1 MKTLLWINTVIEVLA
16 GLLFLFF
23 PGLPEF
29 LPGWTEAGDELI
41 TLLVK
46 MYGVAALILGVF
58 SGFLLFRLKYIQV
71 VLIDGLALF
80 TFFHAGIAGIL
91 FIYSPDIRPGILHG
105 TLGLAFLFFWIKTR

>member
-1 MKTLLWINTVIEVLA
+1 MKTLLWINMIIEGLA

-29 LPGWTEAGDELI
+29 LPGYAAATDDLI

-58 SGFLLFRLKYIQV
+58 SGFLLFRLKYIHV
-71 VLIDGLALF
+71 ALVDGLALF
-80 TFFHAGIAGIL
+80 TFFHAGIAAVL
-91 FIYSPDIRPGILHG
+91 FTYSPDFRPGILHG
-105 TLGLAFLFFWIKTR
+105 ALGLAFLFYWIKNR